1 MYAASGCPAE
11 LYATPRQTRGV
22 QLDGASRRAQARGF
36 ALAFLR
42 ALLDLKEELGFEVG
56 PWNQA
61 YLFDTLP
68 QAATPQELQP
78 GDLVFWTATYDDPER
93 KKQRQCAPGHAP
105 FFQLTGGGCW
115 RFLLL
120 LFGLLGGLAR

>member
-42 ALLDLKEELGFEVG
+42 ALLDLKLHC
-56 PWNQA
+56 
-61 YLFDTLP
+61 LLS
-68 QAATPQELQP
+68 AA
-78 GDLVFWTATYDDPER
+78 DMAHER
-93 KKQRQCAPGHAP
+93 CGAA
-105 FFQLTGGGCW
+105 
-115 RFLLL
+115 
-120 LFGLLGGLAR
+120 A